1 MPLLSRLGT
10 TGQMH
15 PDVAKH
21 SAVAPQFTNCRPALH
36 CLWQSG
42 QRDLPVEEPVTFELA
57 VNLKTAAAPRD
68 VPPPVAGAAPVSRP
82 RARGPQS

>member
-1 MPLLSRLGT
+1 MLLFSRLAT

-15 PDVAKH
+15 PDKAEH
-21 SAVAPQFTNCRPALH
+21 SAVTPQFTNCRTDLH